1 MNNNFKISSK
11 ASKQKVGGLKLTKVT
26 IEGDLTILNAIA
38 VKKELLSLLNKN
50 DSLELDCKSIQQID
64 LSGIQLLLALK
75 QSALSLNKTIKLE
88 CNLPEDISKIIK
100 NSGFD
105 LNKF

>member
-1 MNNNFKISSK
+1 MNNNLKITSK
-11 ASKQKVGGLKLTKVT
+11 PSKQKVGGIKFTKIT
-26 IEGDLTILNAIA
+26 IEGELTLSNALA
-38 VKKELLSLLNKN
+38 VKEELITLLNKN
-50 DSLELDCKSIQQID
+50 DSLEVDCKSIQQID

-75 QSALSLNKTIKLE
+75 QSAISQNKTIKLE
-88 CNLPEDISKIIK
+88 CDLPDDISKIIK